1 MYEIFAQLCKKH
13 GVTPYR
19 VSKETGVPQ
28 PTLSEWKKG
37 TYQPKQD
44 KLQKIADY
52 FGVSLSYLMG
62 ITEKTEAQKE
72 SPDLEKTE
80 ADDDD
85 FVVLAR
91 HMQKIPEK
99 ERQRIIKNFRETVD
113 MYLDAMG
120 ITDEKEGK

>member
-1 MYEIFAQLCKKH
+1 MFYDVFEKLCTEKGVKPGRAADEIGISRAT
-13 GVTPYR
+13 VTN
-19 VSKETGVPQ
+19 
-28 PTLSEWKKG
+28 WKKNG
-37 TYQPKQD
+37 YSPRRDILK
-44 KLQKIADY
+44 KIAQY
-52 FGVSLSYLMG
+52 FGVSVDLLLDQS
-62 ITEKTEAQKE
+62 EQKE
-72 SPDLEKTE
+72 NPDLQKTE